1 MSAQGGTLRA
11 PVQLPV
17 KAVIA
22 AVIAT
27 VLALGIGFGVR
38 ELVQE
43 PARTGGA
50 VSEIDWGSQLGHPQG
65 RDRDGSGGTVPA
77 DRFGGQYGSHQQL

>member
-11 PVQLPV
+11 PVQLPI

-22 AVIAT
+22 AIVAT
-27 VLALGIGFGVR
+27 VLALGIGFGLR

-43 PARTGGA
+43 PARTSGT
-50 VSEIDWGSQLGHPQG
+50 VSEIDWGSQIGHPEG
-65 RDRDGSGGTVPA
+65 P
-77 DRFGGQYGSHQQL
+77 